1 MPKITS
7 EKYTLEN
14 LVIKNYIF
22 NIPIYQ
28 RLYVWKSGQIT
39 TLLDD
44 LVNSFNKK
52 EDDYYIGGIMLTKN
66 KSQVDGFE
74 KYDVIDGQ
82 QRFTTLWLIS
92 HILGGE
98 LSHFQ
103 RYVDEDKPKSR
114 IIFSVR
120 DFANHYFEDMH
131 RGFTDDEEREL
142 KPIKDALKTIKSY
155 FENKECALKKKDFS
169 EFRKFV
175 YQNVYFILTEMPF
188 TVDENKVFEAMNNR
202 GVQLQQHEIL
212 KSRILHHICDSERN
226 KYAIIWDACSQ
237 MDNYIEKS
245 LKDVANLSWKQLFN
259 TEKDDE
265 IVKLPPDIL
274 GILSSQL
281 NDESDSY
288 LRDVLSEENIEL
300 SEEEEKALAGKNIE
314 DNDYEGAK
322 VRSIISFSML
332 LLHTLRIFQ
341 YRYKKDECVAETSA
355 EVNAKELNT
364 IFNKYFL
371 NKPENDTHKKALELD
386 AKNFITLLWKVREAF
401 DRYVVKWVTKSEGS
415 SQSERLEILN
425 LYQNKTSYQRK
436 LTKSFDEL
444 SLLQTMLYHSQQLI
458 THYWLTPLL
467 NYLIDHDNLLDVLD
481 YLKRLDNAMF
491 CNERRD
497 LRTMSFGMLA
507 LNKEELKGDPL
518 FIESEL
524 LKDSGVAFPH
534 YYFYKLEF
542 VLWSKR
548 QDVYQAYSLSE
559 KEVAKWES
567 YYLTARNSI
576 EHIFPQNQKSI
587 NNEVVYITPEEMEIE
602 KENHGDKF
610 SPIDVFGNLTLI
622 TSGLNSSYS
631 NKSYGEKKEQFL
643 NSNSI
648 DSLKSSIIFTHDKWS
663 FILAKEHQKKM
674 INLLKTYL
682 NETNTN

>member
-28 RLYVWKSGQIT
+28 RLYVWKSGQIN

-44 LVNSFNKK
+44 LVNSFNRK
-52 EDDYYIGGIMLTKN
+52 EEDYYIGGIMLTKSN
-66 KSQVDGFE
+66 SQIGGFE

-92 HILGGE
+92 NILGGE
-98 LSHFQ
+98 LSFFQ
-103 RYVDEDKPKSR
+103 RYIDEDKPKSR
-114 IIFSVR
+114 ISFSVR
-120 DFANHYFEDMH
+120 DFANHYFEDMY

-142 KPIKDALKTIKSY
+142 KPIKDALKTIESY
-155 FENKECALKKKDFS
+155 FENKDCALKKGDFS
-169 EFRKFV
+169 EFIKFV
-175 YQNVYFILTEMPF
+175 YQNVYFILTEMPS

-212 KSRILHHICDSERN
+212 KSRILHNIPEYERN

-265 IVKLPPDIL
+265 IVKLPSDIL
-274 GILSSQL
+274 GILSSQI
-281 NDESDSY
+281 NEESDSY
-288 LRDVLSEENIEL
+288 LRDILKEENLEL
-300 SEEEEKALAGKNIE
+300 SDEEQKALEGNNIE

-332 LLHTLRIFQ
+332 LLHTLRVFQ
-341 YRYKKDECVAETSA
+341 YRYKKEVCVAETSA

-364 IFNKYFL
+364 IFNQYFL
-371 NKPENDTHKKALELD
+371 YKPEDEAHKMALEKD
-386 AKNFITLLWKVREAF
+386 AKNFISLLWKVREAF

-444 SLLQTMLYHSQQLI
+444 SMLQTMLYHSQQLI
-458 THYWLTPLL
+458 THYWLTPFL
-467 NYLIDHDNLLDVLD
+467 NYLIEHDNLIDVLG
-481 YLKRLDNAMF
+481 YLKKLDNAMF

-497 LRTMSFGMLA
+497 LRTMSFEMLA
-507 LNKEELKGDPL
+507 LNKDELKGSPF

-524 LKDSGVAFPH
+524 LKASGVAFPH

-542 VLWSKR
+542 VIWNNRLNI
-548 QDVYQAYSLSE
+548 YHTYGFAE
-559 KEVAKWES
+559 KEISKWEN
-567 YYLTARNSI
+567 YHLTARNSI

-587 NNEVVYITPEEMEIE
+587 NNELVFISPEELEIE
-602 KENHGDKF
+602 KEVKGEMF
-610 SPIDVFGNLTLI
+610 SPIDIFGNLTLI
-622 TSGLNSSYS
+622 TSGLNSSYG

-648 DSLKSSIIFTHDKWS
+648 DSLKSSIIFTHDNWDYN
-663 FILAKEHQKKM
+663 FAKEHQKKM
-674 INLLKTYL
+674 IDLLITYL
-682 NETNTN
+682 NETNNN

>member
-1 MPKITS
+1 MSKITS

-14 LVIKNYIF
+14 VVTKNYIF

-28 RLYVWKSGQIT
+28 RLYVWKSGQIN

-44 LVNSFNKK
+44 LVNSFNKR
-52 EDDYYIGGIMLTKN
+52 EEDYYIGGVMLTKN
-66 KSQVDGFE
+66 NSQNCGFE

-92 HILGGE
+92 NILGSE
-98 LSHFQ
+98 LSLFQ
-103 RYVDEDKPKSR
+103 KYNDEDKQKSR
-114 IIFSVR
+114 ISFSVR
-120 DFANHYFEDMH
+120 DFANHYFEDMY

-142 KPIKDALKTIKSY
+142 IPIKDALKTIESY
-155 FENKECALKKKDFS
+155 FENKECALIKEDFS
-169 EFRKFV
+169 EFTKFV
-175 YQNVYFILTEMPF
+175 YQNVYFILTEMPS

-202 GVQLQQHEIL
+202 GIQLQQHEIL
-212 KSRILHHICDSERN
+212 KSRILHYIPAYERN

-274 GILSSQL
+274 GILSAQI
-281 NDESDSY
+281 NGESESY
-288 LRDVLSEENIEL
+288 LRDILKEENIEL
-300 SEEEEKALAGKNIE
+300 SEEEQKALEGNNIE

-341 YRYKKDECVAETSA
+341 YRYKKEVYDAKTSA

-364 IFNKYFL
+364 IFNQYFL
-371 NKPENDTHKKALELD
+371 YKPENEDHKVALETD
-386 AKNFITLLWKVREAF
+386 AKNFISLLWKVREAF
-401 DRYVVKWVTKSEGS
+401 DRYVVKWVTKSEGN

-458 THYWLTPLL
+458 THYWLTPFL
-467 NYLIDHDNLLDVLD
+467 NYLIEHDNLTDVLE
-481 YLKRLDNAMF
+481 YLKKLDNAMF
-491 CNERRD
+491 CNERKD
-497 LRTMSFGMLA
+497 LRIMSF
-507 LNKEELKGDPL
+507 
-518 FIESEL
+518 EL
-524 LKDSGVAFPH
+524 LAFNKDELVGNPAFIKTELIKTSGVAFPH

-548 QDVYQAYSLSE
+548 SEIYRDHDFNE
-559 KEVAKWES
+559 KEIAKWEN

-576 EHIFPQNQKSI
+576 EHIFPQNQKNI
-587 NNEVVYITPEEMEIE
+587 NNELVYITSEEH
-602 KENHGDKF
+602 ENEMIGREGSF
-610 SPIDVFGNLTLI
+610 SPIDIFGNLTLI
-622 TSGLNSSYS
+622 TTGLNSSYS

-648 DSLKSSIIFTHDKWS
+648 DSLKSSLIFTHDKWDFKS
-663 FILAKEHQKKM
+663 AKKHQEKM
-674 INLLKTYL
+674 INLFQNYL
-682 NETNTN
+682 NVTNAN